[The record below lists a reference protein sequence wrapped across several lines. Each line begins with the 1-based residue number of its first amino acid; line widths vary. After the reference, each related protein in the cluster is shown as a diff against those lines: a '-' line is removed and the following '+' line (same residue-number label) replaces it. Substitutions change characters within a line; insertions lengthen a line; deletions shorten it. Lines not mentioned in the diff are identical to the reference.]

1 MKRVNTE
8 VGHLMAGMVGM
19 VLSLTAPLTLPT
31 RHGKPGER
39 RERSER
45 GGSVGIQELLLIGLA
60 IVVLA
65 VIAVGVKSYVS
76 GHLPK

>member
-8 VGHLMAGMVGM
+8 VGQLIAGMVGM

-31 RHGKPGER
+31 RRNGRDAHGEHG
-39 RERSER
+39 ER

-76 GHLPK
+76 SHLPK